1 MDLVDLIQTRR
12 FLGAEFLLWLW
23 FKTECFEGLIE
34 TPAHGALEVWFDDK
48 LTLEATLAETERND
62 FKGGAPAHSPE
73 AKTALRQGK
82 RPIKAKMGVIREG
95 REWSFSI
102 KSESMD
108 LSGLKIPALFSREEE
123 EQFYERMYLLE
134 EIEDILFGLYKEF
147 LTIRLQPAWNDI
159 MLPAMV
165 SWIQRDEASSPADYP
180 ADAIEA
186 ATGIVNEP
194 ATRAKRAAEAQ
205 AAEHEADREA
215 ALAEH
220 EAEQAAKQEAKP
232 KSKSK

>member
-23 FKTECFEGLIE
+23 FKTECFEGLLE
-34 TPAHGALEVWFDDK
+34 TPQHGALEVWFDDK

-73 AKTALRQGK
+73 AKTALQQGK

-102 KSESMD
+102 KAESLD

-147 LTIRLQPAWNDI
+147 LTLRLQAAWNDI
-159 MLPAMV
+159 VLPAMV
-165 SWIQRDEASSPADYP
+165 DWIQSEEAATPATYP

-194 ATRAKRAAEAQ
+194 ATRARRAAEATEAGFQ
-205 AAEHEADREA
+205 ADREA
-215 ALAEH
+215 ELAARAAGQA
-220 EAEQAAKQEAKP
+220 EA
-232 KSKSK
+232 

>member
-23 FKTECFEGLIE
+23 FKTECFEGLLE
-34 TPAHGALEVWFDDK
+34 TEQHGALEVWFDDK

-82 RPIKAKMGVIREG
+82 RPIKAKMGVVREG

-147 LTIRLQPAWNDI
+147 LIIRLQGAWNDI

-165 SWIQRDEASSPADYP
+165 TWIQTDEVATPEIYP
-180 ADAIEA
+180 AA
-186 ATGIVNEP
+186 ALEVAVGIINDP
-194 ATRAKRAAEAQ
+194 ATRARRAAEAVESEAAVDR
-205 AAEHEADREA
+205 AAELAARAAGGAAEA
-215 ALAEH
+215 
-220 EAEQAAKQEAKP
+220 
-232 KSKSK
+232 